1 MRQEGSWKALLA
13 GRGELLKKATLSSAQ
28 QGAPSLHPSLILAC
42 SKLLSRDAGGPCAS
56 PLIAAAP
63 PGPCQ
68 LKAMAASGAQQ
79 GPPPSA
85 LWTAAAEGDEATVRE
100 LLRQPGINL
109 EAGHRT
115 MHGTALCPAAFFGHS
130 SVVELLLQAGASVN
144 ARRIDETP
152 LHSAAASG
160 RAAVA
165 RRLIAAGANL
175 NAQNNRGVTPLH
187 CALLSGTLE
196 MVKLLVDAGA
206 DIYSITHDN
215 ETVLHMAANSSEPG
229 LVPYLLEAEAGCYV
243 NSKTISMQL
252 TPLMVACTAGNK
264 AGAVHLLE
272 AGAEVGAKTD
282 QGGTALHFAPSRGHR
297 DIVALLIAAGA
308 DMMAVTHDGHTSVDY
323 AMQLGYGRV
332 AALLHA
338 AAAAREGG
346 RQAGATSDR

>member
-152 LHSAAASG
+152 LHSAAACG

-165 RRLIAAGANL
+165 RRLIAAGANV
-175 NAQNNRGVTPLH
+175 NARTEGGLTPLL
-187 CALLSGTLE
+187 CAANSGSLE
-196 MVKLLVDAGA
+196 IVRMLVDAWA
-206 DIYSITHDN
+206 NITLATHEND
-215 ETVLHMAANSSEPG
+215 TVLHLAAKSKGPG
-229 LVPYLLEAEAGCYV
+229 LIPYLLAAGAGRYL
-243 NSKTISMQL
+243 NSTSYSANSL
-252 TPLMVACTAGNK
+252 ATPLLVACQVGNTAAVEHLLK
-264 AGAVHLLE
+264 AGADVE
-272 AGAEVGAKTD
+272 AKLVWGF
-282 QGGTALHFAPSRGHR
+282 TALHVAAQEGHR
-297 DIVALLIAAGA
+297 
-308 DMMAVTHDGHTSVDY
+308 
-323 AMQLGYGRV
+323 
-332 AALLHA
+332 
-338 AAAAREGG
+338 
-346 RQAGATSDR
+346 QASKLVSLS